1 MGLFP
6 FPLRNPPKYIW
17 GCILCSLNGLL
28 FGMDTGIIGPV
39 TDMTD
44 FKAQFGGSENS
55 TIHGLIVSCILI
67 PAAISSFF
75 AGHVADRLGRPKG
88 ICIGTFIFGVGAAIE
103 AGAVHLA
110 MFIVGRIVEGVGEG
124 LFLGNLVVLICEISP
139 IRTRGA
145 LTTGPQLACTLG
157 LVVGYFVSYGTS
169 SIQSSLSWRT
179 PWILLSAMA
188 MLTCAVSLVFLP
200 ESPQWLGLQGRY
212 AEAEEAW
219 EKLGV
224 TLAEREKVEASV
236 HVQEIHPETEKPIEG
251 TMDKLLEIFD
261 KEVRGRTALAVFLMG
276 MQQLG
281 GIDAVLYYAP
291 ELFQKAGLASSE
303 SSFLASG
310 ISAIVI
316 FAMTIPGLLYADKW
330 GRRTSIIWGGIGM
343 TVVMFLMGGLYAGDA
358 VHKHGGAGRWIVIIC
373 IYIYAAIYSVTWGV
387 TVKVYAA
394 EIQPQRTRASAT
406 TLAHSSNWVCNFTV
420 ALITPI
426 LLSKSSFG
434 IYFLFGGC
442 CVVTVVVSIL
452 FMHETKG
459 RNFAQIEGAFK
470 GKSTCVSGTINSLQV
485 HEVNASDV

>member
-6 FPLRNPPKYIW
+6 TLVKSPPKYLL
-17 GCILCSLNGLL
+17 GCILCSANGLL

-44 FKAQFGGSENS
+44 FKAQFGGSQNS

-75 AGHVADRLGRPKG
+75 AGHLADRVGRPKG

-139 IRTRGA
+139 IKTRGA

-157 LVVGYFVSYGTS
+157 LVVGYFVCYGS
-169 SIQSSLSWRT
+169 SDIESSLSWRV
-179 PWILLSAMA
+179 PWILLSALA
-188 MLTCAVSLVFLP
+188 MIICGISLLLLP

-212 AEAEEAW
+212 EEAEEAW

-224 TLAEREKVEASV
+224 DLVDREKIVV
-236 HVQEIHPETEKPIEG
+236 KVQVQVQEIDPDIEKETVG
-251 TMDKLLEIFD
+251 TTSKLLEVFC
-261 KEVRGRTALAVFLMG
+261 KEVRGRTALGVFLMG
-276 MQQLG
+276 MQQLS
-281 GIDAVLYYAP
+281 GIDGVLYYAP

-303 SSFLASG
+303 ASFLASG

-316 FAMTIPGLLYADKW
+316 FASTIPGLLYADAW
-330 GRRTSIIWGGIGM
+330 GRRTSILIGGVGM
-343 TVVMFLMGGLYAGDA
+343 AILMFLMGGLYAGDA
-358 VHKHGGAGRWIVIIC
+358 VHQAGGAGRWIVIVS
-373 IYIYAAIYSVTWGV
+373 IYLFAALYSATWGV
-387 TVKVYAA
+387 TVKVYSA

-426 LLSKSSFG
+426 LLSKSSWG
-434 IYFLFGGC
+434 VYILFGGC
-442 CVVTVVVSIL
+442 CVITVIVSIF
-452 FMHETKG
+452 FMHETQG
-459 RNFAQIEGAFK
+459 RTFLQIEEAFK
-470 GKSTCVSGTINSLQV
+470 GRSAKKNSSCEREVS
-485 HEVNASDV
+485 EA

>member
-1 MGLFP
+1 MGLIP
-6 FPLRNPPKYIW
+6 ALVKSPPKYLL
-17 GCILCSLNGLL
+17 GCILCSANGLL

-44 FKAQFGGSENS
+44 FKAQFGGSQNS

-75 AGHVADRLGRPKG
+75 AGYLADRVGRPKG

-139 IRTRGA
+139 IKTRGA

-157 LVVGYFVSYGTS
+157 LVVGYFVCYGS
-169 SIQSSLSWRT
+169 SDIQSSLSWRV
-179 PWILLSAMA
+179 PWIILSALA
-188 MLTCAVSLVFLP
+188 MIICGVSLLLLP

-212 AEAEEAW
+212 EEAEEAW

-224 TLAEREKVEASV
+224 DLADREKIAVKV
-236 HVQEIHPETEKPIEG
+236 QVQVQEIDPDTEKETVG
-251 TMDKLLEIFD
+251 MTSKLLEVFC
-261 KEVRGRTALAVFLMG
+261 KEVRGRTALGVFLMG
-276 MQQLG
+276 MQQLS
-281 GIDAVLYYAP
+281 GIDGVLYYAP

-303 SSFLASG
+303 ASFLASG

-316 FAMTIPGLLYADKW
+316 FASTIPGLLYADAW
-330 GRRTSIIWGGIGM
+330 GRRTSILIGGVGM
-343 TVVMFLMGGLYAGDA
+343 AVLMFLMGGLYAGDA
-358 VHKHGGAGRWIVIIC
+358 VHKDGGAGRWIVIVS
-373 IYIYAAIYSVTWGV
+373 IYLFAALYSATWGV
-387 TVKVYAA
+387 TVKVYSA

-406 TLAHSSNWVCNFTV
+406 TLSHSSNWVCNFTV

-426 LLSKSSFG
+426 VLSKSSWG
-434 IYFLFGGC
+434 IYILFGGC
-442 CVVTVVVSIL
+442 CVITVIVSIF
-452 FMHETKG
+452 FMHETQG
-459 RNFAQIEGAFK
+459 RTFLQIEEAFK
-470 GKSTCVSGTINSLQV
+470 GRSAKQNSPCERELSQ
-485 HEVNASDV
+485 A